1 MTFEEKV
8 CKLINLGWSDADARE
23 YLEEQKDEEQEEE

>member
-1 MTFEEKV
+1 MSYEEKV

-23 YLEEQKDEEQEEE
+23 IVDLEEEDKEEE

>member
-8 CKLINLGWSDADARE
+8 CKLINLGWSDQDARE
-23 YLEEQKDEEQEEE
+23 YLEAQEEDKED

>member
-1 MTFEEKV
+1 MSYEEKV

-23 YLEEQKDEEQEEE
+23 IVDLEEEEKED

>member
-1 MTFEEKV
+1 MSFEEKV

-23 YLEEQKDEEQEEE
+23 IVELEEEDKEEE